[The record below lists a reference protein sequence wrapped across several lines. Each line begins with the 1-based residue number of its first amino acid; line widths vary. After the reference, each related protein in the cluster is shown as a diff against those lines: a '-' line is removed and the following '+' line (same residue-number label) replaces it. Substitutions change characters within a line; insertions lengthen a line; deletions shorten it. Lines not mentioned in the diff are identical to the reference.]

1 MTLVILAAGMGSRYG
16 GLKQIDPVGPNG
28 EFIIDYSVYDAVKA
42 GFDKVVFIIKDEIYD
57 IFKETIGK
65 RVENQIKVEYTFQ
78 KLSSFTEKYNI
89 PSDRVKPLGTVQ
101 ALLTCKDIVDDNFA
115 IINADDFYGY
125 DAYETIAKYLKETDK
140 NSTTDCAV
148 VGYKIENTLTENGA
162 VKRGVCAS
170 ENGHLTKL
178 IESSCI
184 EENGVITATPLSGD
198 EPFVVDRGTPVSM
211 NMFGF
216 TPMIFKH
223 LEELFYKFLDSNT
236 NNMEKCEYVISEA
249 VYDLIK
255 ENKLNVKVLDTSAKW
270 YGVTYHEDRDM
281 IIKEINKMVENKEYP
296 INLWK

>member
-42 GFDKVVFIIKDEIYD
+42 GFDKVVFIIKDEIFD

-78 KLSSFTEKYNI
+78 KLSSFTEKYSI

-170 ENGHLTKL
+170 ENGYLTKL

-223 LEELFYKFLDSNT
+223 LEELF
-236 NNMEKCEYVISEA
+236 ISF
-249 VYDLIK
+249 
-255 ENKLNVKVLDTSAKW
+255 
-270 YGVTYHEDRDM
+270 
-281 IIKEINKMVENKEYP
+281 
-296 INLWK
+296 

>member
-1 MTLVILAAGMGSRYG
+1 
-16 GLKQIDPVGPNG
+16 
-28 EFIIDYSVYDAVKA
+28 
-42 GFDKVVFIIKDEIYD
+42 
-57 IFKETIGK
+57 
-65 RVENQIKVEYTFQ
+65 
-78 KLSSFTEKYNI
+78 
-89 PSDRVKPLGTVQ
+89 
-101 ALLTCKDIVDDNFA
+101 
-115 IINADDFYGY
+115 
-125 DAYETIAKYLKETDK
+125 
-140 NSTTDCAV
+140 
-148 VGYKIENTLTENGA
+148 
-162 VKRGVCAS
+162 
-170 ENGHLTKL
+170 
-178 IESSCI
+178 
-184 EENGVITATPLSGD
+184 
-198 EPFVVDRGTPVSM
+198 M